1 MELAMINH
9 ISYTALGVALLAGAS
24 AASAQ
29 TLIAEQPGGAV
40 IVREQPVQTVETVRM
55 VRTVEPART
64 MKSHH
69 VARRAPAKVVTTT
82 TTRTIVRDRVVRG
95 PTMIA
100 PEPGTP
106 IAQPTYSDVAP
117 APVVADM
124 PYSRP
129 LYDVA
134 PGAGLAEPAY
144 SRPLYEPAYSRPL
157 YNVAAP
163 VVAPAP
169 FVGAAPAIGAAPAA
183 QSGMPIPGYRYVY
196 EPDRILVIDPYTN
209 IAVQAIPR

>member
-1 MELAMINH
+1 MINH
-9 ISYTALGVALLAGAS
+9 ISYTALGIALLAGAS
-24 AASAQ
+24 AANAQ
-29 TLIAEQPGGAV
+29 TLIADQPGAV
-40 IVREQPVQTVETVRM
+40 IVREQPARTVETVRT

-69 VARRAPAKVVTTT
+69 AARRASAKVVTTT

-95 PTMIA
+95 PTVIA
-100 PEPGTP
+100 PAP
-106 IAQPTYSDVAP
+106 ATYSDMAP

-134 PGAGLAEPAY
+134 PGAGLA
-144 SRPLYEPAYSRPL
+144 EPAYSRPL

>member
-9 ISYTALGVALLAGAS
+9 ISYTALGIALLAGAS
-24 AASAQ
+24 AANAQ
-29 TLIAEQPGGAV
+29 TLIADQPGAV
-40 IVREQPVQTVETVRM
+40 IVREQPARTVETVRTA
-55 VRTVEPART
+55 RTVEPART
-64 MKSHH
+64 MKSLH
-69 VARRAPAKVVTTT
+69 VARRASAKVVTTT

-95 PTMIA
+95 PTVIA
-100 PEPGTP
+100 PAP
-106 IAQPTYSDVAP
+106 ATYSDMAP

-134 PGAGLAEPAY
+134 PGAVLAEPAY

>member
-1 MELAMINH
+1 MINH
-9 ISYTALGVALLAGAS
+9 ISYTALGIALLAGAS
-24 AASAQ
+24 AANAQ
-29 TLIAEQPGGAV
+29 TLIADQPGAV
-40 IVREQPVQTVETVRM
+40 IVREQPARTVETVRI

-82 TTRTIVRDRVVRG
+82 TTRTIVRDRVVPG
-95 PTMIA
+95 PTVIA
-100 PEPGTP
+100 PAPATD
-106 IAQPTYSDVAP
+106 YSDMAP

-134 PGAGLAEPAY
+134 PGAVLA
-144 SRPLYEPAYSRPL
+144 EPAYSRPL

>member
-1 MELAMINH
+1 MINH
-9 ISYTALGVALLAGAS
+9 ISYTALGIALLAGAS
-24 AASAQ
+24 AANAQ
-29 TLIAEQPGGAV
+29 TLIADQPGAV
-40 IVREQPVQTVETVRM
+40 IVREQPARTVETVRT

-64 MKSHH
+64 RKNHP
-69 VARRAPAKVVTTT
+69 VARRAPAKIVTTT

-95 PTMIA
+95 PTVIA
-100 PEPGTP
+100 PAPA
-106 IAQPTYSDVAP
+106 IYSDMAP

-144 SRPLYEPAYSRPL
+144 SRPLY
-157 YNVAAP
+157 NVAAP
-163 VVAPAP
+163 VVGPAP

>member
-9 ISYTALGVALLAGAS
+9 ISYTALGIALLAGAS
-24 AASAQ
+24 AANAQ
-29 TLIAEQPGGAV
+29 TLIADQPGAV
-40 IVREQPVQTVETVRM
+40 IVREQPARTVETVRT

-69 VARRAPAKVVTTT
+69 VARRASAKVVTTT

-95 PTMIA
+95 PTVIA
-100 PEPGTP
+100 PAP
-106 IAQPTYSDVAP
+106 ATYSDMAP

-144 SRPLYEPAYSRPL
+144 SRPLY
-157 YNVAAP
+157 NVAAP
-163 VVAPAP
+163 VVGPAP

>member
-1 MELAMINH
+1 MINH
-9 ISYTALGVALLAGAS
+9 ISYTALGIALLAGAS
-24 AASAQ
+24 AANAQ
-29 TLIAEQPGGAV
+29 TLIADQPGAV
-40 IVREQPVQTVETVRM
+40 IVREQPARTVETVRT
-55 VRTVEPART
+55 VRTVEPARS

-69 VARRAPAKVVTTT
+69 VARRASAKVVTTT

-95 PTMIA
+95 PTVIA
-100 PEPGTP
+100 PAP
-106 IAQPTYSDVAP
+106 ATYSDMAP

-144 SRPLYEPAYSRPL
+144 SRPLY
-157 YNVAAP
+157 NVAAP
-163 VVAPAP
+163 VVAPPP

>member
-9 ISYTALGVALLAGAS
+9 ISYTALGIALLAGAS
-24 AASAQ
+24 AANAQ
-29 TLIAEQPGGAV
+29 TLIADQPGAV
-40 IVREQPVQTVETVRM
+40 IVREQPARTVETVRT

-69 VARRAPAKVVTTT
+69 VARRALAKVVTTT

-95 PTMIA
+95 PTVIA
-100 PEPGTP
+100 PAP
-106 IAQPTYSDVAP
+106 ATYSDMAP

-144 SRPLYEPAYSRPL
+144 SRPLY
-157 YNVAAP
+157 NVAAP
-163 VVAPAP
+163 VVGPAP

>member
-1 MELAMINH
+1 MINH
-9 ISYTALGVALLAGAS
+9 ISYTALGIALLAGAS
-24 AASAQ
+24 AANAQ
-29 TLIAEQPGGAV
+29 TLIADQPGAV
-40 IVREQPVQTVETVRM
+40 IVREQPARTVETVRT

-69 VARRAPAKVVTTT
+69 VARRASAKVVTTT

-95 PTMIA
+95 PTVIA
-100 PEPGTP
+100 PAP
-106 IAQPTYSDVAP
+106 ATYSDMAP

-134 PGAGLAEPAY
+134 PGAVLAEPAY

>member
-1 MELAMINH
+1 MINH
-9 ISYTALGVALLAGAS
+9 ISYTALGIALLAGAS
-24 AASAQ
+24 AANAQ
-29 TLIAEQPGGAV
+29 TLIADQPGAV
-40 IVREQPVQTVETVRM
+40 IVREQPARTVETVRT

-69 VARRAPAKVVTTT
+69 AARRASAKVVTTT
-82 TTRTIVRDRVVRG
+82 TTRTVVRDRVVRG
-95 PTMIA
+95 PTVIA
-100 PEPGTP
+100 PAP
-106 IAQPTYSDVAP
+106 ATYNDMAP

-134 PGAGLAEPAY
+134 PGAVLAEPT
-144 SRPLYEPAYSRPL
+144 YSRPL

>member
-1 MELAMINH
+1 MINH
-9 ISYTALGVALLAGAS
+9 ISYTALGIALLAGAS
-24 AASAQ
+24 AANAQ
-29 TLIAEQPGGAV
+29 TLIADQPGAV
-40 IVREQPVQTVETVRM
+40 IVREQPARTVETVRT

-95 PTMIA
+95 PTVIA
-100 PEPGTP
+100 PAP
-106 IAQPTYSDVAP
+106 ATYSDMAP

-134 PGAGLAEPAY
+134 PGAVLA
-144 SRPLYEPAYSRPL
+144 EPAYSRPL

>member
-1 MELAMINH
+1 MINH
-9 ISYTALGVALLAGAS
+9 ISYTALGIALLAGAS
-24 AASAQ
+24 AANAQ
-29 TLIAEQPGGAV
+29 TLIADQPGAV
-40 IVREQPVQTVETVRM
+40 IVREQPARTVETVRTAG
-55 VRTVEPART
+55 TVEPART
-64 MKSHH
+64 MKSLH
-69 VARRAPAKVVTTT
+69 VARRASAKVVTTT

-95 PTMIA
+95 PTVIA
-100 PEPGTP
+100 PAP
-106 IAQPTYSDVAP
+106 ATYSDMAP

-134 PGAGLAEPAY
+134 PGAVLAEPAY

>member
-9 ISYTALGVALLAGAS
+9 ISYTALGIALLAGAS
-24 AASAQ
+24 AANAQ
-29 TLIAEQPGGAV
+29 TLIADQPGAV
-40 IVREQPVQTVETVRM
+40 IVREQPARTVETVRTA
-55 VRTVEPART
+55 RTVEPART
-64 MKSHH
+64 MKSLH
-69 VARRAPAKVVTTT
+69 VARRASAKVVTTT

-95 PTMIA
+95 PTVIA
-100 PEPGTP
+100 PAP
-106 IAQPTYSDVAP
+106 ATYSDMAP

-134 PGAGLAEPAY
+134 PGAGLA
-144 SRPLYEPAYSRPL
+144 EPAYSRPL

>member
-1 MELAMINH
+1 MINH
-9 ISYTALGVALLAGAS
+9 ISYTALGIALLAGAS
-24 AASAQ
+24 AANAQ
-29 TLIAEQPGGAV
+29 TLIADQPGAV
-40 IVREQPVQTVETVRM
+40 IVREQPARTVETVRT

-69 VARRAPAKVVTTT
+69 VARRASAKVVTTT

-95 PTMIA
+95 PTVIA
-100 PEPGTP
+100 PAP
-106 IAQPTYSDVAP
+106 ATYSDMAP

>member
-9 ISYTALGVALLAGAS
+9 ISYTALGIALLAGAS
-24 AASAQ
+24 AANAQ
-29 TLIAEQPGGAV
+29 TLIADRPGAV
-40 IVREQPVQTVETVRM
+40 IVREQPARTVETVRT
-55 VRTVEPART
+55 VRTVEPARS

-69 VARRAPAKVVTTT
+69 VARRASAKVVTTT
-82 TTRTIVRDRVVRG
+82 TTRTIVRGRVVRG
-95 PTMIA
+95 PTVIA
-100 PEPGTP
+100 PAP
-106 IAQPTYSDVAP
+106 ATYSDMAP

-144 SRPLYEPAYSRPL
+144 SRPLY
-157 YNVAAP
+157 NVAAP
-163 VVAPAP
+163 VVAPPP

>member
-1 MELAMINH
+1 MINH
-9 ISYTALGVALLAGAS
+9 ISYTALGIALLAGAS
-24 AASAQ
+24 AANAQ
-29 TLIAEQPGGAV
+29 TLIADQPGAV
-40 IVREQPVQTVETVRM
+40 IVREQPARTVETVRT

-64 MKSHH
+64 MKSGH

-95 PTMIA
+95 PTVVA
-100 PEPGTP
+100 PTP
-106 IAQPTYSDVAP
+106 ATYSDMAP

-134 PGAGLAEPAY
+134 PGAVLP
-144 SRPLYEPAYSRPL
+144 EPAYSRPL

-163 VVAPAP
+163 VVGPAP

>member
-1 MELAMINH
+1 MINH
-9 ISYTALGVALLAGAS
+9 ISYTALGIALLAGAS
-24 AASAQ
+24 AANAQ
-29 TLIAEQPGGAV
+29 TLIADQPGAV
-40 IVREQPVQTVETVRM
+40 IVREQPARTVETVRT

-69 VARRAPAKVVTTT
+69 VARRASAKVVTTT

-95 PTMIA
+95 PTVIA
-100 PEPGTP
+100 PAP
-106 IAQPTYSDVAP
+106 ATYSDMAP

-144 SRPLYEPAYSRPL
+144 SRPLY
-157 YNVAAP
+157 NVAAP
-163 VVAPAP
+163 VVGPAP

>member
-1 MELAMINH
+1 MINH
-9 ISYTALGVALLAGAS
+9 ISYTALGIALLAGAS
-24 AASAQ
+24 AANAQ
-29 TLIAEQPGGAV
+29 TLIADQPGAV
-40 IVREQPVQTVETVRM
+40 IVREQPARTVETVRT

-69 VARRAPAKVVTTT
+69 VARRASAKVVTTT

-95 PTMIA
+95 PTVIA
-100 PEPGTP
+100 PAP
-106 IAQPTYSDVAP
+106 ATYSDMAP

-134 PGAGLAEPAY
+134 PGAVLA
-144 SRPLYEPAYSRPL
+144 EPAYSRPL

-163 VVAPAP
+163 VVGPAP

>member
-1 MELAMINH
+1 MINH
-9 ISYTALGVALLAGAS
+9 ISYTALGIALLAGAS
-24 AASAQ
+24 AANAQ
-29 TLIAEQPGGAV
+29 TLIADQPGAV
-40 IVREQPVQTVETVRM
+40 IVREQPARTVETVRT

-69 VARRAPAKVVTTT
+69 VARRASAKVVTTT

-95 PTMIA
+95 PTVIA
-100 PEPGTP
+100 PAP
-106 IAQPTYSDVAP
+106 ATYSDMAP

-134 PGAGLAEPAY
+134 PGAVLA
-144 SRPLYEPAYSRPL
+144 EPAYSRPL

>member
-1 MELAMINH
+1 MELDMVNH

-29 TLIAEQPGGAV
+29 TVIAETPRNV
-40 IVREQPVQTVETVRM
+40 IINERPARTVETVRT
-55 VRTVEPART
+55 VRTVEPARR
-64 MKSHH
+64 HI
-69 VARRAPAKVVTTT
+69 ARTTPTKVVTTT
-82 TTRTIVRDRVVRG
+82 TTRTVVRDRIVPR
-95 PTMIA
+95 PAI
-100 PEPGTP
+100 
-106 IAQPTYSDVAP
+106 VAP
-117 APVVADM
+117 AATVVQPAYGDVVQPAPLVADV
-124 PYSRP
+124 PYARP

-134 PGAGLAEPAY
+134 PGAVIAEPAY
-144 SRPLYEPAYSRPL
+144 SRPLYD
-157 YNVAAP
+157 VAAP

-169 FVGAAPAIGAAPAA
+169 FVGAAPPAGTAPAA

>member
-1 MELAMINH
+1 MINH
-9 ISYTALGVALLAGAS
+9 ISYTALGIALLAGAS
-24 AASAQ
+24 AANAQ
-29 TLIAEQPGGAV
+29 TLIADQPGAV
-40 IVREQPVQTVETVRM
+40 IVREQPARTVETVRT

-69 VARRAPAKVVTTT
+69 VARRASAKVVTTT

-95 PTMIA
+95 PTVIA
-100 PEPGTP
+100 PAP
-106 IAQPTYSDVAP
+106 ATYSDMAP

-134 PGAGLAEPAY
+134 PGAGLA
-144 SRPLYEPAYSRPL
+144 EPAYSRPL

>member
-1 MELAMINH
+1 MINH
-9 ISYTALGVALLAGAS
+9 ISYTALGIALLAGAS
-24 AASAQ
+24 AANAQ
-29 TLIAEQPGGAV
+29 TLIADQPGAV
-40 IVREQPVQTVETVRM
+40 IVREQPARTVETVRT

-69 VARRAPAKVVTTT
+69 AARRASAKVVTTT

-95 PTMIA
+95 PTVIA
-100 PEPGTP
+100 PAP
-106 IAQPTYSDVAP
+106 ATYSDMAP

-134 PGAGLAEPAY
+134 PGAVLA
-144 SRPLYEPAYSRPL
+144 EPAYSRPL

-183 QSGMPIPGYRYVY
+183 PSGMPIPGYRYVY

>member
-1 MELAMINH
+1 M
-9 ISYTALGVALLAGAS
+9 
-24 AASAQ
+24 
-29 TLIAEQPGGAV
+29 
-40 IVREQPVQTVETVRM
+40 
-55 VRTVEPART
+55 
-64 MKSHH
+64 
-69 VARRAPAKVVTTT
+69 
-82 TTRTIVRDRVVRG
+82 
-95 PTMIA
+95 
-100 PEPGTP
+100 
-106 IAQPTYSDVAP
+106 AP

-134 PGAGLAEPAY
+134 PGAVLP
-144 SRPLYEPAYSRPL
+144 EPAYSRPL

-163 VVAPAP
+163 VVGPAP

>member
-1 MELAMINH
+1 MINH
-9 ISYTALGVALLAGAS
+9 ISYTALGIALLAGAS
-24 AASAQ
+24 AANAQ
-29 TLIAEQPGGAV
+29 TLIADQPGAV
-40 IVREQPVQTVETVRM
+40 IVREQPARTVETVRT

-64 MKSHH
+64 MKSGH

-95 PTMIA
+95 PTVVA
-100 PEPGTP
+100 PAP
-106 IAQPTYSDVAP
+106 ATYSDMAP

-134 PGAGLAEPAY
+134 PGAVLPEPAY
-144 SRPLYEPAYSRPL
+144 SRPLYT
-157 YNVAAP
+157 VAAP
-163 VVAPAP
+163 VVGPAP

>member
-1 MELAMINH
+1 MINH
-9 ISYTALGVALLAGAS
+9 ISYTALGIALLAGAS
-24 AASAQ
+24 AANAQ
-29 TLIAEQPGGAV
+29 TLIADQPGAV
-40 IVREQPVQTVETVRM
+40 IVREQPARTVETVRTA
-55 VRTVEPART
+55 RTVEPART
-64 MKSHH
+64 MKSLH
-69 VARRAPAKVVTTT
+69 VARRASAKVVTTT

-95 PTMIA
+95 PTVIA
-100 PEPGTP
+100 PAP
-106 IAQPTYSDVAP
+106 ATYSDMAP

-134 PGAGLAEPAY
+134 PGAGLA
-144 SRPLYEPAYSRPL
+144 EPAYSRPL

>member
-9 ISYTALGVALLAGAS
+9 ISYTALGIALLAGAS
-24 AASAQ
+24 AANAQ
-29 TLIAEQPGGAV
+29 TLIADQPGAV
-40 IVREQPVQTVETVRM
+40 IVREQPARTVETVRT

-69 VARRAPAKVVTTT
+69 VARRASAKVVTTT

-95 PTMIA
+95 PTVIA
-100 PEPGTP
+100 PAP
-106 IAQPTYSDVAP
+106 ATYSDMAP

-134 PGAGLAEPAY
+134 PGAVLA
-144 SRPLYEPAYSRPL
+144 EPAYSRPL

>member
-9 ISYTALGVALLAGAS
+9 ISYTALGIALLAGAS
-24 AASAQ
+24 AANAQ
-29 TLIAEQPGGAV
+29 TLIADQPGAV
-40 IVREQPVQTVETVRM
+40 IVREQPARTVETVRT

-64 MKSHH
+64 MRSHH
-69 VARRAPAKVVTTT
+69 AARRASAKVVTTT

-95 PTMIA
+95 PTVIA
-100 PEPGTP
+100 PAP
-106 IAQPTYSDVAP
+106 ATYNDMAP

-134 PGAGLAEPAY
+134 PGAGLAEPT
-144 SRPLYEPAYSRPL
+144 YSRPL

-163 VVAPAP
+163 VVGPAP

>member
-9 ISYTALGVALLAGAS
+9 ISYTALGIALLAGAS
-24 AASAQ
+24 AANAQ
-29 TLIAEQPGGAV
+29 TLIADQPGAV
-40 IVREQPVQTVETVRM
+40 IVREQPARTVETVRT

-69 VARRAPAKVVTTT
+69 VARRASAKVVTTT

-95 PTMIA
+95 PTVIA
-100 PEPGTP
+100 PAP
-106 IAQPTYSDVAP
+106 ATYSDMAP

-124 PYSRP
+124 PYSRA

-134 PGAGLAEPAY
+134 PGAGLA
-144 SRPLYEPAYSRPL
+144 EPAYSRPL

>member
-1 MELAMINH
+1 MINH
-9 ISYTALGVALLAGAS
+9 ISYTALGIALLAGAS
-24 AASAQ
+24 AANAQ
-29 TLIAEQPGGAV
+29 TLIADQPGAV
-40 IVREQPVQTVETVRM
+40 IVREQPARTVETVRT

-69 VARRAPAKVVTTT
+69 VARRASAKVVTTT

-95 PTMIA
+95 PTVIA
-100 PEPGTP
+100 PAP
-106 IAQPTYSDVAP
+106 ATYSDMAP
-117 APVVADM
+117 APVVADV

-134 PGAGLAEPAY
+134 PGGGLA
-144 SRPLYEPAYSRPL
+144 EPAYSRPL

-163 VVAPAP
+163 VVGPAP

-183 QSGMPIPGYRYVY
+183 QAGMPIPGYRYVY